1 MADPTKDDLFQQRL
15 GEIEERAA
23 ESLPAGAL
31 VVFGAFELDADGL
44 PVDNL
49 DKVAVEGRC
58 IFMQK
63 HDPFF
68 GKGKDFTSGEFS
80 SPTWLQVCW
89 VANEMIHVT
98 GDQHHVFLE
107 GVRLLKEENGVKCL
121 DLEMGS

>member
-1 MADPTKDDLFQQRL
+1 MADPAKDEVFQQRL
-15 GEIEERAA
+15 SEIEERAA
-23 ESLPAGAL
+23 ESLPSGAL
-31 VVFGAFELDADGL
+31 VVYSAFELDADGL

-68 GKGKDFTSGEFS
+68 GKGQNFTSGEFS

-107 GVRLLKEENGVKCL
+107 GVRLLKEENGVKYL